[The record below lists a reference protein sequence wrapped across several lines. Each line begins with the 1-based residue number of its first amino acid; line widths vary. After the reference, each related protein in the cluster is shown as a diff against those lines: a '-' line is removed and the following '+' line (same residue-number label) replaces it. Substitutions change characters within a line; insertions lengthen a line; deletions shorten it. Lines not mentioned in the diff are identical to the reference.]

1 MHARHDRR
9 RNQPMVLKYT
19 SHVVY
24 CGLLALLLSRVEAS
38 PQPDP
43 LLVRFLR
50 AFLVWSAA
58 LLAVTI
64 LLFDLRGVR
73 YSSLEGLTLR
83 PAALLG
89 GATSVALYAL
99 AVAANV
105 GVCVASMWA
114 HRVVFGF
121 PLQHELLGSVAL
133 LVAYNVLNLR
143 YNATAFARLEPF
155 WRTKGLDLAKHQ
167 RWSLG
172 LGNVG
177 LGFRTCKRVLVYA
190 ASVAIAPS
198 VPALDEW
205 APSWRYPVVWG
216 CVLVL
221 ALTPLTI
228 MQQNLQFHFLHAWLH
243 ADATLYR
250 LVHKIHH
257 CARYPIPSDS
267 GTESPL
273 EYILDEIT
281 AINCLVPFWFWLPG
295 EFSVMKMHRDGHI
308 FEVGNAELASA
319 DPAAPPADGPVHHML
334 HHTKNTGNLS
344 IVPFDKMSGTL
355 IDRSKLSAW
364 VLPSAKSA

>member
-1 MHARHDRR
+1 
-9 RNQPMVLKYT
+9 MVLKYT
-19 SHVVY
+19 SHVAY
-24 CGLLALLLSRVEAS
+24 CALLALLLARLDSAA
-38 PQPDP
+38 PHPDP

-50 AFLVWSAA
+50 AFLGWSAL
-58 LLAVTI
+58 LLAVTV
-64 LLFDLRGVR
+64 LFFDLRGVR

-83 PAALLG
+83 PSALSR
-89 GATSVALYAL
+89 GATGVALYAL
-99 AVAANV
+99 ACAANV
-105 GVCVASMWA
+105 GVCAASMWL

-121 PLQHELLGSVAL
+121 PLRYELLGSAGL

-155 WRTKGLDLAKHQ
+155 WRSKGLDLAKHQ

-190 ASVAIAPS
+190 VSVVVAPT

-205 APSWRYPVVWG
+205 APSWQYPVVWG
-216 CVLVL
+216 CVAVL
-221 ALTPLTI
+221 ALTPLTFLE
-228 MQQNLQFHFLHAWLH
+228 QNLQFHLLHAWLH

-273 EYILDEIT
+273 ELLLDELT

-295 EFSVMKMHRDGHI
+295 EISVIKLHRDGHI
-308 FEVGNAELASA
+308 FEVGNAQLASA
-319 DPAAPPADGPVHHML
+319 GPADPPTDGPTHHML
-334 HHTKNTGNLS
+334 HHTKNTGNFS

-355 IDRSKLSAW
+355 IDSSKISAW
-364 VLPSAKSA
+364 VLPSAPSRRDLDLR